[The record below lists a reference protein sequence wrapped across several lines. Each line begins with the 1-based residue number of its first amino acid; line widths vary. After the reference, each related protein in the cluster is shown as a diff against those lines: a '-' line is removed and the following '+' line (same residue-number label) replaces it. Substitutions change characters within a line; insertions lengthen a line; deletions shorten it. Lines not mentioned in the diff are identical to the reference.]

1 MNSWVTLINF
11 SMAAAA
17 LMTMFIGLLSVLI
30 DRSMDLW
37 SRRFFRVFF
46 AVLFLYA
53 CSNYISV
60 LWRTL
65 PEPFFA
71 LSPKHSLFFESLL
84 SGMLI
89 PMLTVYLLHCTGED
103 LRHSALLYWI
113 FGLFALYAVLLTVT
127 QFTRF
132 IYYYTPDDVYHR
144 GPWYPL
150 LLVPSVLSMLTLLI
164 ALLRRRDRLSRRQFV
179 AFLIYILLPLIG
191 MLFQMTFYGLYTVV
205 FGTTLAALF
214 LYIFIQVDQVAR
226 RTRQQEEIAR
236 QHASIMV
243 LQMRPHFIYNTLMS
257 IYYLCRQ
264 DVEKAQQVILDFSSY
279 LRQNFAA
286 IVKEETIP
294 FTEELEH
301 TRAYLA
307 VEKARYEDTLFVDFD
322 TPFTNFRLPPLT
334 LQPIVENAVKHGLD
348 PELEPLRITVQTRET
363 EGGFRILVA
372 DNGPGYAPAADDEPH
387 IALNNI
393 RERLKLMCGG
403 TLDIRPGEGAGTVVT
418 VTVPD
423 RPDTVGNL

>member
-89 PMLTVYLLHCTGED
+89 PLLTVYLLHCTGED

-132 IYYYTPDDVYHR
+132 IYYYTPDNVYHR

-164 ALLRRRDRLSRRQFV
+164 ALLRRRSRLSRRQFV

-191 MLFQMTFYGLYTVV
+191 MLIQMAFYGLYTVV

-243 LQMRPHFIYNTLMS
+243 L
-257 IYYLCRQ
+257 
-264 DVEKAQQVILDFSSY
+264 VEKAQQVILDFSSY

>member
-37 SRRFFRVFF
+37 SRRFFRFF
-46 AVLFLYA
+46 FVVLFLYA

-150 LLVPSVLSMLTLLI
+150 LLAPSVLSMLTLLI
-164 ALLRRRDRLSRRQFV
+164 ALLRRRSRLSRRQFV

-191 MLFQMTFYGLYTVV
+191 MLIQMAFYGLYTVV

-264 DVEKAQQVILDFSSY
+264 DVEKAQQVILDFSPFPS
-279 LRQNFAA
+279 RRSSS
-286 IVKEETIP
+286 IP
-294 FTEELEH
+294 GPIWPWRRRA
-301 TRAYLA
+301 TRIRSLW
-307 VEKARYEDTLFVDFD
+307 TLI
-322 TPFTNFRLPPLT
+322 P
-334 LQPIVENAVKHGLD
+334 
-348 PELEPLRITVQTRET
+348 PLRISACR
-363 EGGFRILVA
+363 R
-372 DNGPGYAPAADDEPH
+372 
-387 IALNNI
+387 
-393 RERLKLMCGG
+393 
-403 TLDIRPGEGAGTVVT
+403 
-418 VTVPD
+418 
-423 RPDTVGNL
+423 

>member
-46 AVLFLYA
+46 VVLFLYA

-89 PMLTVYLLHCTGED
+89 PLLTVYLLHCTGED

-164 ALLRRRDRLSRRQFV
+164 ALSC
-179 AFLIYILLPLIG
+179 
-191 MLFQMTFYGLYTVV
+191 
-205 FGTTLAALF
+205 
-214 LYIFIQVDQVAR
+214 
-226 RTRQQEEIAR
+226 
-236 QHASIMV
+236 
-243 LQMRPHFIYNTLMS
+243 
-257 IYYLCRQ
+257 CR
-264 DVEKAQQVILDFSSY
+264 
-279 LRQNFAA
+279 
-286 IVKEETIP
+286 
-294 FTEELEH
+294 
-301 TRAYLA
+301 
-307 VEKARYEDTLFVDFD
+307 
-322 TPFTNFRLPPLT
+322 
-334 LQPIVENAVKHGLD
+334 
-348 PELEPLRITVQTRET
+348 
-363 EGGFRILVA
+363 
-372 DNGPGYAPAADDEPH
+372 
-387 IALNNI
+387 
-393 RERLKLMCGG
+393 
-403 TLDIRPGEGAGTVVT
+403 
-418 VTVPD
+418 
-423 RPDTVGNL
+423 

>member
-150 LLVPSVLSMLTLLI
+150 LLVPSVLSMLTL
-164 ALLRRRDRLSRRQFV
+164 
-179 AFLIYILLPLIG
+179 IG
-191 MLFQMTFYGLYTVV
+191 MLIQMAFYGLYTVV

-286 IVKEETIP
+286 IVREETIP

-307 VEKARYEDTLFVDFD
+307 VEKARFEDTLFVAFD